1 MINLRLPVVT
11 WLIMINLR
19 LPGHLVDNDQPK
31 ATNGHMVDN
40 DQPKAPWSLG

>member
-1 MINLRLPVVT
+1 MVT

-31 ATNGHMVDN
+31 ATSGQRVDN
-40 DQPKAPWSLG
+40 DQPKDSWLHG